1 MAIFK
6 YTAKETNGKRHSD
19 FISAYSQDR
28 AIKILEDRGYSVRS
42 IKGSDSVE
50 MKILSII
57 NIVRAKD
64 LVVFSRQFAVMIS
77 ANLPLVKALK
87 IIVEQTENIKL
98 KMVISDIVFEVD
110 AGTRLS
116 DAMAERPRIFSSF
129 YTSVIKSGET
139 AGKLDEVLN
148 YLADEK
154 EKDYNIR
161 SKIKSAMIYPIFV
174 LIGLLA
180 VGFVMMIFVIPKLT
194 KIFERTNAELPLSTK
209 IVIATSDFLSN
220 YWWLVLLLV
229 FVLVVGTKFLI
240 KYSLIAKRY
249 FDLSKIKLPV
259 FGKLFQYI
267 YIVRITRSMR
277 TLLVSGITVTQSL
290 SLVSEVVDNQVYQEI
305 LEDTLEEVEEG
316 NSLASVFM
324 IRKEVPTMV
333 PQMISVGEKTGK
345 LDLVLKRITVF
356 YEREVNNIVDNLVT
370 LLEPIIIVVL
380 GIGVGLMI
388 AAILLPMYNLA
399 GQI

>member
-1 MAIFK
+1 M
-6 YTAKETNGKRHSD
+6 
-19 FISAYSQDR
+19 
-28 AIKILEDRGYSVRS
+28 RS

-116 DAMAERPRIFSSF
+116 DAMAERPQIFSSF
-129 YTSVIKSGET
+129 YTSVVKSGET
-139 AGKLDEVLN
+139 SGKLDEVLN

-161 SKIKSAMIYPIFV
+161 SQIKSAMIYPIFV

-229 FVLVVGTKFLI
+229 FVLVVGIKFLI

-249 FDLSKIKLPV
+249 FDLSKIKLPI

-267 YIVRITRSMR
+267 YIVRITRSMQ

-380 GIGVGLMI
+380 GVGVGLMI
-388 AAILLPMYNLA
+388 ASILLPMYNLA

>member
-1 MAIFK
+1 MAILK
-6 YTAKETNGKRHSD
+6 YTAKKTNGKRHSD

-42 IKGSDSVE
+42 IKGSDSIE

-77 ANLPLVKALK
+77 SDLPLVKALK

-129 YTSVIKSGET
+129 YTSVVKSGET
-139 AGKLDEVLN
+139 TGKLDEVLN
-148 YLADEK
+148 YLADEM

-161 SKIKSAMIYPIFV
+161 SQIKSAMIYPIFV
-174 LIGLLA
+174 LIGLGA
-180 VGFVMMIFVIPKLT
+180 VGFVMMIFVIPNLT

-267 YIVRITRSMR
+267 YIVRITRSMQ

-324 IRKEVPTMV
+324 IRDEVPTMV
-333 PQMISVGEKTGK
+333 PQMISVGEETGK
-345 LDLVLKRITVF
+345 LDLVLKRITAF

>member
-116 DAMAERPRIFSSF
+116 DAMAGSPRIFSSF
-129 YTSVIKSGET
+129 YTSVVKSGET
-139 AGKLDEVLN
+139 SGKLDEVLN

-161 SKIKSAMIYPIFV
+161 SQIKSAIIYPIFV
-174 LIGLLA
+174 LIGLGA

-194 KIFERTNAELPLSTK
+194 KIFERTNAELPLSK
-209 IVIATSDFLSN
+209 LSF
-220 YWWLVLLLV
+220 
-229 FVLVVGTKFLI
+229 FVK
-240 KYSLIAKRY
+240 
-249 FDLSKIKLPV
+249 
-259 FGKLFQYI
+259 
-267 YIVRITRSMR
+267 
-277 TLLVSGITVTQSL
+277 
-290 SLVSEVVDNQVYQEI
+290 
-305 LEDTLEEVEEG
+305 
-316 NSLASVFM
+316 
-324 IRKEVPTMV
+324 
-333 PQMISVGEKTGK
+333 
-345 LDLVLKRITVF
+345 
-356 YEREVNNIVDNLVT
+356 
-370 LLEPIIIVVL
+370 
-380 GIGVGLMI
+380 
-388 AAILLPMYNLA
+388 
-399 GQI
+399 